1 MGGNFNT
8 NPIKLLAIIK
18 VLSGMVMTK
27 HDINKAYVSPYDKF
41 LFEFDA
47 THEKSE
53 SQLKEIKKHQRIA
66 ALRDN
71 DTPDNGAKEVWK
83 DF

>member
-1 MGGNFNT
+1 
-8 NPIKLLAIIK
+8 
-18 VLSGMVMTK
+18 MTK

-47 THEKSE
+47 THTKSA
-53 SQLKEIKKHQRIA
+53 SQIKEIQKHQRIA
-66 ALRDN
+66 TLRDN
-71 DTPDNGAKEVWK
+71 ASPVPDEDMIWE